1 MLLSLIRLYSNKN
14 RIDGDAM
21 IRIILNG
28 KKADDEDVRDAVS
41 VLRDEGFV
49 IEVRVTWEYGDAR
62 RMVVEA
68 SRDGVKRVVIA
79 GGDGS
84 INEAVNGLMDL
95 PKDKRPALAILPL
108 GTANDFATA
117 CEIPF
122 LPLEALRL
130 ALEGNVC
137 PVDIVKANERYF
149 INVASSGFGAQIVA
163 DTPTSLK
170 NFLGGG
176 AYTLSAVVKALNY
189 TSHDG
194 LLIAD
199 GLEIEGKSI
208 AGVVCNGR
216 QAGGGQI
223 LAPYAYIDDGL
234 LDIVVILE
242 FPITDL
248 GQVITEILD
257 YEHSGEYV
265 KRYRKRWVESIP
277 YQKRSV
283 NLDGEPYEADTIRFE
298 VLEHEVGLILPKH
311 CPTLKDSGL

>member
-1 MLLSLIRLYSNKN
+1 
-14 RIDGDAM
+14 M

-28 KKADDEDVRDAVS
+28 KKADDEEIRQAVMT
-41 VLRDEGFV
+41 LRNEGV
-49 IEVRVTWEYGDAR
+49 KVEVRVTWEKGDAER
-62 RMVVEA
+62 FAVEA
-68 SRDGVKRVVIA
+68 GREGVVRLVVA

-84 INEAVNGLMDL
+84 INEVVNGLMAL
-95 PKDKRPALAILPL
+95 PKERRPFLAVLPL

-122 LPLEALRL
+122 SPLEALRL
-130 ALEGNVC
+130 AVEGAPC
-137 PVDIVKANERYF
+137 SVDIVQANDRYF

-189 TSHDG
+189 TSHTG
-194 LLIAD
+194 RIVAD
-199 GLEIEGKSI
+199 DLDVEGKSI

-216 QAGGGQI
+216 QAGGGQM
-223 LAPYAYIDDGL
+223 LAPKAYIDDGL
-234 LDIVVILE
+234 LDIVIIMA
-242 FPITDL
+242 FPIVDL
-248 GQVITEILD
+248 GQVIAEILD
-257 YEHSGEYV
+257 YENSGTYV
-265 KRYRKRWVESIP
+265 KRFQKKWIESIP

-298 VLEHEVGLILPKH
+298 IQHKEIILILPKG
-311 CPTLKDSGL
+311 CPTLKPVDI